1 MKPNR
6 RQIDLVVAA
15 VAEALGD
22 APEAAVVAAVA
33 AGVAAV
39 VDGVAAVGAM
49 IIKAMPANLASHA
62 GKIGN
67 KLEPTCIR

>member
-1 MKPNR
+1 
-6 RQIDLVVAA
+6 
-15 VAEALGD
+15 
-22 APEAAVVAAVA
+22 
-33 AGVAAV
+33 